1 VQFYAVK
8 YLKQKTNMMSKM
20 KQNKSYY
27 QDILSKL
34 IEFKKSPTQGRDALE
49 QFLLEL
55 LPEIIYLV

>member
-1 VQFYAVK
+1 
-8 YLKQKTNMMSKM
+8 MSKM